1 MDQLYAQRFGQD
13 SPLPSMQLTIEN
25 VDQSG
30 GCLYDYACVYMD
42 TISWSS
48 PTQPLPMIR
57 DPRLAFDQL
66 FGSGGSPEKR
76 TARRLARKS
85 ILDWIPGEVSRLKGQ
100 LGPSDRTRL
109 DNYLENVRE
118 IERRIELVEKRNSSG
133 EIREL
138 PDAPVGVPDSYRE
151 HVEIMFDL
159 IAIAFASD
167 MTRVVSFKMS
177 RDVSG
182 RSFPE
187 SGVFEGFHNVSHHRG
202 TEAGVVKLSKVNTYH
217 VGLVPYL
224 LKKLQEIEE
233 GESNLL
239 EKTML
244 LYGSAMG
251 DPNIHNHK
259 RCPLF
264 LAGHA
269 GGTLGGNLHV
279 KAADGTPMANAM
291 LSLLHKL
298 GLDDMESFG
307 DSTGVLDLNSAPVV
321 TG

>member
-1 MDQLYAQRFGQD
+1 
-13 SPLPSMQLTIEN
+13 
-25 VDQSG
+25 
-30 GCLYDYACVYMD
+30 
-42 TISWSS
+42 
-48 PTQPLPMIR
+48 
-57 DPRLAFDQL
+57 
-66 FGSGGSPEKR
+66 
-76 TARRLARKS
+76 
-85 ILDWIPGEVSRLKGQ
+85 LDWIPGEVSRLKGQ

-118 IERRIELVEKRNSSG
+118 IERRIELVEKRNRSG

-224 LKKLQEIEE
+224 LKKLQEIED